1 MRLCRACST
10 LRRWDGRHKAAGVGL
25 KARASRCGGEGG
37 NARLASYREQAS
49 SISSPAD
56 ATPPVM
62 VCADIAGDA
71 AEHTEYPGSPKE
83 AFPQML
89 SNEIDKGTECA
100 IQLMRLGAE
109 PNRTLHVGNGPD
121 TDGYR
126 RADFDG
132 KTALEQARMS
142 KRRELVEL
150 MEQHLRYTPEE
161 SAEVVTAP

>member
-1 MRLCRACST
+1 VAELGEAKAELAKLLLRSPNKKEEGGARKWRGDLLLPYMRLCRARST
-10 LRRWDGRHKAAGVGL
+10 LRQWDGRHEAAGEGL
-25 KARASRCGGEGG
+25 EACASRCGGEGG

-83 AFPQML
+83 AFPQVL

-100 IQLMRLGAE
+100 MQLMRLG
-109 PNRTLHVGNGPD
+109 PN
-121 TDGYR
+121 
-126 RADFDG
+126 
-132 KTALEQARMS
+132 
-142 KRRELVEL
+142 
-150 MEQHLRYTPEE
+150 
-161 SAEVVTAP
+161 